1 MPMTN
6 PDWQRRPAALI
17 VAHPGH
23 ELRIHHWLE
32 LARPSVFI
40 LTDGSGSVGRSR
52 VPSTLR
58 VLEAA
63 GARCGQVRGRFTDA
77 ELYDLLLEGSCRPL
91 LEVAGVIAD
100 AIVGEGIDYVV
111 HDAVEGYNPAHDL
124 CWHLA
129 AAAVALATHKSGRP
143 IARYDFLLTGRP
155 DACPDVPGGD
165 AIRVSLHEAA
175 LARKLAAAAAY
186 PELKGELDAALER
199 FGPAAFA
206 SEVLRPAPAVE
217 DHLVDDGGVPFY
229 ERHGESRQASG
240 RYREVVRR
248 REHVLPLAASLRQST
263 VGP

>member
-6 PDWQRRPAALI
+6 PNWQRRPAALI

-63 GARCGQVRGRFTDA
+63 GARCGDVRGRFTDA
-77 ELYDLLLEGSCRPL
+77 ELYDLLLQGSCRPL
-91 LEVAGVIAD
+91 VEVAGVIAD
-100 AIVGEGIDYVV
+100 AIVGEGIHYVV
-111 HDAVEGYNPAHDL
+111 HDAVEGYNPGHDL

-129 AAAVALATHKSGRP
+129 AAAVALAEKRSGRP
-143 IARYDFLLTGRP
+143 ITRYDFLLTGRP
-155 DACPDVPGGD
+155 DECPDVPDGA
-165 AIRVSLHEAA
+165 AIRVRLDEGA

-199 FGPAAFA
+199 SGSAAFA
-206 SEVLRPAPAVE
+206 TEVLRPAPGVE
-217 DHLVDDGGVPFY
+217 DHLKDDGAVPFY
-229 ERHGESRQASG
+229 ERHGESRRASG

-248 REHVLPLAASLRQST
+248 REHVLPLAESLRNSAA
-263 VGP
+263 GR